1 MKRLTLVIFALILL
15 PVASVAKDDE
25 GEKFEVANSSEH
37 ATAVKL
43 IALDAKASGK
53 FVVVAPDGEHVPAY
67 YDKKEKKL
75 MVLASVP
82 GGGGTF
88 TLLEG
93 TPSKAKDPKWGK
105 LKTKKEGKVSLG
117 KAVTRVSGEFES
129 DLWEVSVPVDKAVHG
144 RVIIKAKEGDYKLE
158 LSPLG
163 SSVGCVE
170 TKEIGDAVNESYQA
184 GQQVHDEVFSI
195 FPSIPTDIELLEPN
209 PFQRVIRVETHV
221 WSRKNS
227 GDTLD
232 LFKET
237 GFEITLTWNSPI
249 ITIRSWRKQDKTFF
263 NHNGV
268 DLNEIYVEHPIAMQ
282 CDDEE
287 AMTERPVT
295 GKVLDIPFKKS
306 FLLKEKSGSTVVHQP
321 DFGTLGIYKECL
333 VLGQDRL
340 MTILSQSWH
349 EGWKAIEIPKG
360 DYEDTMTL
368 ICNVGESK
376 KSLKDWVRELE

>member
-1 MKRLTLVIFALILL
+1 MKRLIPAIFLAILMPVLVA
-15 PVASVAKDDE
+15 AKDDE
-25 GEKFEVANSSEH
+25 GEKFEVANSSDH

-43 IALDAKASGK
+43 IALDTKASGK
-53 FVVVAPDGEHVPAY
+53 FAVAGPDGEHVPAW

-75 MVLASVP
+75 LVLASVP
-82 GGGGTF
+82 AGGGTF

-93 TPSKAKDPKWGK
+93 ESSKAKDPKWGK
-105 LKTKKEGKVSLG
+105 LKTKKEGKVNLG
-117 KAVTRVSGEFES
+117 KNVTRVSGEFES

-144 RVIIKAKEGDYKLE
+144 RVIVKAKEGDYKLE

-170 TKEIGDAVNESYQA
+170 TKEIGDAVNESYKA
-184 GQQVHDEVFSI
+184 GQQVHDDVFSI
-195 FPSIPTDIELLEPN
+195 FPSIPIDIELLEPN

-221 WSRKNS
+221 WARKNS

-237 GFEITLTWNSPI
+237 GYEITLTWNSPI
-249 ITIRSWRKQDKTFF
+249 IVIRSWRKQEETFF

-268 DLNEIYVEHPIAMQ
+268 DLNEIYVEHPVAMQ

-287 AMTERPVT
+287 AVTDRRIT

-306 FLLKEKSGSTVVHQP
+306 FLLKEKSGATVVHQP
-321 DFGTLGIYKECL
+321 DFEKLGIYKECL

-340 MTILSQSWH
+340 MTIISQSWH

-360 DYEDTMTL
+360 DYDDTMTL

-376 KSLKDWVRELE
+376 KSLKDWVGELE